1 MEWIGFGFGLD
12 SMIQEGCNETLHNG
26 VTELHRQEF
35 SYSAGVSV
43 S

>member
-1 MEWIGFGFGLD
+1 
-12 SMIQEGCNETLHNG
+12 MILEGCNETLHNG

-35 SYSAGVSV
+35 SYFAWVSD

>member
-1 MEWIGFGFGLD
+1 
-12 SMIQEGCNETLHNG
+12 MILERCNETLHG

-35 SYSAGVSV
+35 SYTTGVSD